1 MSETPED
8 KFDEVLSKRKR
19 GRPKKNVP
27 APSTTVSK
35 IAKGRSKTGCVT
47 CRKRKKKCDE
57 AKPSC
62 LNCQKNAVVCEGYPV
77 KRFWEPGNKRRPE
90 EMRRYS
96 FTFPRCLPFLVDG
109 IETDID
115 RRFLDHFVFE
125 LSGVLTI
132 HDDDSNPFKDLLLP
146 MATQHSG
153 LMHSLMAL
161 SGSHIIAKEPN
172 PDFKN
177 RQLYHYSIAIST
189 LNATIRSAIEGD
201 QEASNLLVEDP
212 AVASTIV
219 HCLISIC
226 SGSTNGDYRIHM
238 NGARSLIAKRDKR
251 KSKNPEFQRFIM
263 EFFMYHNVM
272 NSLTSLDRRPIS
284 FDDDDDRSLPSF
296 LIQPALQPGA
306 GLMVGVLEGLF
317 KYITRIT
324 VLRDSVR
331 RRIGAGLEPAVVYE
345 SLSQAVL
352 IDAGIRDWDPKQE
365 TNTPLWVAAQLYRQ
379 CTWVYL
385 YRTIQASRPSAKICA
400 AVDDGL
406 DYLRV
411 LTPTESV
418 QCVLLLPIFL
428 LGCAAFEKRQRPDL
442 ETAFD
447 NLQAYSNLGNIR
459 PARQVVRRVWE
470 MMDNGD
476 DKSWDWEGIMAS
488 MDIDLLVT

>member
-1 MSETPED
+1 M
-8 KFDEVLSKRKR
+8 
-19 GRPKKNVP
+19 
-27 APSTTVSK
+27 
-35 IAKGRSKTGCVT
+35 
-47 CRKRKKKCDE
+47 
-57 AKPSC
+57 
-62 LNCQKNAVVCEGYPV
+62 
-77 KRFWEPGNKRRPE
+77 
-90 EMRRYS
+90 
-96 FTFPRCLPFLVDG
+96 PRHLPFLVDG

-115 RRFLDHFVFE
+115 RRFLDHFVYE

-172 PDFKN
+172 PDFKD
-177 RQLYHYSIAIST
+177 RQFHHYSVAIST
-189 LNATIRSAIEGD
+189 LNANITSAIEGD
-201 QEASNLLVEDP
+201 QEAGALLVEDP

-263 EFFMYHNVM
+263 EFFMYHDVM
-272 NSLTSLDRRPIS
+272 NSLTSLDRRPQNLDDD
-284 FDDDDDRSLPSF
+284 DDDDDRSLPNF
-296 LIQPALQPGA
+296 LIQPAIQPGA
-306 GLMVGVLEGLF
+306 GLMIGVLDGLF

-324 VLRDSVR
+324 ALRDSVR
-331 RRIGAGLEPAVVYE
+331 RRIDAGLEPAVVYE
-345 SLSQAVL
+345 SLAQAVM
-352 IDAGIRDWDPKQE
+352 IDAGIRDWDPNQE
-365 TNTPLWVAAQLYRQ
+365 PNTPLWVAAQLYRQ

-385 YRTIQASRPSAKICA
+385 YRTIQASRSSAKICA

-418 QCVLLLPIFL
+418 QCVLLLPVFL

-459 PARQVVRRVWE
+459 PARQVVRKVWK
-470 MMDNGD
+470 MMDDGD
-476 DKSWDWEGIMAS
+476 EKSWDWEGIMAS
-488 MDIDLLVT
+488 MGIDVLVT